1 MTTLDI
7 NNAGATKPTKT
18 RASSDHSTAMFYLLV
33 LALAAVALGAS
44 TFAFGLPGL
53 ILPVLALV
61 PLSFV
66 MLVLITLG

>member
-7 NNAGATKPTKT
+7 NNAGAVKPAKT

-44 TFAFGLPGL
+44 TFAFGLAGL